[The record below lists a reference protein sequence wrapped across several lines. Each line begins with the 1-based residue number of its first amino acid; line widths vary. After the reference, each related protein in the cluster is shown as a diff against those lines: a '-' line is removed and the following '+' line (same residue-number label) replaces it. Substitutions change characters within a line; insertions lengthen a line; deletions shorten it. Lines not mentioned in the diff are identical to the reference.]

1 MFVSLCV
8 CRVENTSSLRQF
20 EFVVAAQKTHCLR
33 RIRMAWRAVWRY
45 VPGAALVLA
54 LLTPLAGY
62 AHGDVHLRIAL
73 VTEQIAK
80 DPDNARLFLERGE
93 LHREHQDWKAAAADY
108 DRAAQMDPKLA
119 VVDFCRAKML
129 ADSGQ
134 WPAARAKLD
143 GCLAGN
149 PQDAQAF
156 VARARVLV
164 KLGERKSAA
173 ADFTRGIELSR
184 EPQPEFFLERAQALV
199 ADGEVN
205 EALRGL
211 DEGVKRLGPIVT
223 FQLAAIDLN
232 VAQKNY
238 AAALARLDTI
248 LSQAA
253 RKESWLAKRGDIESL
268 MGRAADA
275 RQSYEAAQA
284 ALGALPLRIQKNQAM
299 LDLKAHLNAALA
311 GITNAVNEI
320 RR

>member
-1 MFVSLCV
+1 
-8 CRVENTSSLRQF
+8 
-20 EFVVAAQKTHCLR
+20 
-33 RIRMAWRAVWRY
+33 MAWRVVWRC

-62 AHGDVHLRIAL
+62 AHGDVHLRIAV
-73 VTEQIAK
+73 VTEQITK
-80 DPDNARLFLERGE
+80 DPNNARLFLERGE
-93 LHREHQDWKAAAADY
+93 LHREHQDWKAAKADY

-143 GCLAGN
+143 GYLAGN
-149 PQDAQAF
+149 PLDARAF

-164 KLGERKSAA
+164 KLGERKSAV

-211 DEGVKRLGPIVT
+211 DEGVKRLGPLVT
-223 FQLAAIDLN
+223 LQLAAIDLN

-238 AAALARLDTI
+238 DAALARLDTV

-253 RKESWLAKRGDIESL
+253 RKESWLARRGDLEL
-268 MGRAADA
+268 LLGRAADA
-275 RQSYEAAQA
+275 RQSYAAAQA
-284 ALGALPLRIQKNQAM
+284 ALGALPPRIQENQAM
-299 LDLKAHLNAALA
+299 LNLKAHLNAALA
-311 GITNAVNEI
+311 GITNVPAGGATYPVK
-320 RR
+320 

>member
-1 MFVSLCV
+1 MRSALDGWALYGLFV
-8 CRVENTSSLRQF
+8 
-20 EFVVAAQKTHCLR
+20 VVAAQKTHFLH
-33 RIRMAWRAVWRY
+33 RIRMAWRAGWRY

-54 LLTPLAGY
+54 LLTPVAGY
-62 AHGDVHLRIAL
+62 AHGDVHLRIAA

-93 LHREHQDWKAAAADY
+93 LHREHQEWKAAEADY
-108 DRAAQMDPKLA
+108 DRAAQLDPKLA
-119 VVDFCRAKML
+119 VVGFCRAKML

-143 GCLAGN
+143 GYLAGN

-164 KLGERKSAA
+164 KLGERKSAV

-238 AAALARLDTI
+238 EAALARLDTV

-275 RQSYEAAQA
+275 RKSYEAAQA
-284 ALGALPLRIQKNQAM
+284 ALGALPLRFQKNQAM
-299 LDLKAHLNAALA
+299 LDLRAHLNAALA